1 MKKFVT
7 LILALALCTG
17 LAVPAFAADL
27 SAEDAIAPLSYTITD
42 QYGTVTDRE
51 ATGCDYTVGT
61 VTAYDL
67 SMSAMTGYRAV
78 APDCQITVTNLGGV
92 QDCYI
97 RVFVEPYEEMSR
109 EQILA
114 EYGDMVVDLP
124 QDRATTYVAQS
135 LHLTADGGWAN
146 YYEDGY
152 ANIKHIEEGETY
164 TFSLPDAAE
173 GKLYRVEFDV
183 CWPDGYSLEEEV
195 YSYYRFTNLK
205 VDSAALGGQ
214 VQEPAEPETSG
225 TYGPCTVTDYAGN
238 EFSFTSAKVETGDIT
253 LDWFGD
259 VFTAEDVTI
268 ITVQPGSTMTYSG
281 YETGMTGYT
290 RTGDTYAPIDAYT
303 AWFGGTAPVD
313 NLFGVYEEWQGN
325 VVDMLS
331 FYTFFDSEGD
341 GSTDQEAYIILGD
354 GAASE
359 PTEPTTPAEPETPAE
374 TPEEPSVTA
383 PNGTVTYTVQKGDTL
398 GFIATNYYGDNA
410 QRNALYRA
418 NADAFAATN
427 GQLRPGMTLVIP
439 ETLGGVERLSYPV
452 AGEGETLYTVK
463 AGDSLSKIAQ
473 SVYGDMWRYEDIF
486 QRNSDRLKNANT
498 IYEGQILVLPA
509 K

>member
-1 MKKFVT
+1 MKKLVT
-7 LILALALCTG
+7 MFLAVALCMG
-17 LAVPAFAADL
+17 LAVPALAADG
-27 SAEDAIAPLSYTITD
+27 
-42 QYGTVTDRE
+42 YG
-51 ATGCDYTVGT
+51 A
-61 VTAYDL
+61 
-67 SMSAMTGYRAV
+67 
-78 APDCQITVTNLGGV
+78 
-92 QDCYI
+92 
-97 RVFVEPYEEMSR
+97 
-109 EQILA
+109 
-114 EYGDMVVDLP
+114 
-124 QDRATTYVAQS
+124 
-135 LHLTADGGWAN
+135 
-146 YYEDGY
+146 
-152 ANIKHIEEGETY
+152 
-164 TFSLPDAAE
+164 
-173 GKLYRVEFDV
+173 
-183 CWPDGYSLEEEV
+183 
-195 YSYYRFTNLK
+195 
-205 VDSAALGGQ
+205 
-214 VQEPAEPETSG
+214 
-225 TYGPCTVTDYAGN
+225 CTVTDYGGK
-238 EFSFTSAKVETGDIT
+238 EFSFSSAKVETGTIT

-259 VFTAEDVTI
+259 ISVQENVTI
-268 ITVQPGSTMTYSG
+268 ITVQPGSTMSYSG

-303 AWFGGTAPVD
+303 AWFAGTAPVD
-313 NLFGVYEEWQGN
+313 DLFGVYEEWRGN

-331 FYTFFDSEGD
+331 FYTVFDSGGD
-341 GSTDQEAYIILGD
+341 GTQEAYIILGD
-354 GAASE
+354 GAAPSE
-359 PTEPTTPAEPETPAE
+359 PTEPTTPAEPETPVE

-383 PNGTVTYTVQKGDTL
+383 PDGTVTYTVQKGDTL

-418 NADAFAATN
+418 NADAFAETN

>member
-1 MKKFVT
+1 MKKLVT
-7 LILALALCTG
+7 MFLAVALCMG
-17 LAVPAFAADL
+17 LAVPAMADEYDI
-27 SAEDAIAPLSYTITD
+27 SVEDGIRPIEYQIKDANGNSVSYPLVKESFQVGAYYILPGMFGVQNINNYYTMPAN
-42 QYGTVTDRE
+42 TVFTLKN
-51 ATGCDYTVGT
+51 VG
-61 VTAYDL
+61 
-67 SMSAMTGYRAV
+67 G
-78 APDCQITVTNLGGV
+78 I
-92 QDCYI
+92 QDCYLQI
-97 RVFVEPYEEMSR
+97 ATVTFDAMTKEE
-109 EQILA
+109 ILA
-114 EYGDMVVDLP
+114 DSAFVSAIEYSGCIDELNETGDIYVYYDNSSSGNYLCEDGQWRDYLAGPDNIISIEENESQSFTLP
-124 QDRATTYVAQS
+124 NPVEGQMYRISFQ
-135 LHLTADGGWAN
+135 AN
-146 YYEDGY
+146 YPQSSD
-152 ANIKHIEEGETY
+152 
-164 TFSLPDAAE
+164 PD
-173 GKLYRVEFDV
+173 Y
-183 CWPDGYSLEEEV
+183 Y
-195 YSYYRFTNLK
+195 YYRQFYVKIDNSAK
-205 VDSAALGGQ
+205 PVEADDSQ
-214 VQEPAEPETSG
+214 QPAEPETSG

-238 EFSFTSAKVETGDIT
+238 EFSFTSAKVETGNIT

-410 QRNALYRA
+410 QRN
-418 NADAFAATN
+418 
-427 GQLRPGMTLVIP
+427 
-439 ETLGGVERLSYPV
+439 
-452 AGEGETLYTVK
+452 
-463 AGDSLSKIAQ
+463 
-473 SVYGDMWRYEDIF
+473 
-486 QRNSDRLKNANT
+486 SDRLKNVNT
-498 IYEGQILVLPA
+498 IYEGQVLVLPA